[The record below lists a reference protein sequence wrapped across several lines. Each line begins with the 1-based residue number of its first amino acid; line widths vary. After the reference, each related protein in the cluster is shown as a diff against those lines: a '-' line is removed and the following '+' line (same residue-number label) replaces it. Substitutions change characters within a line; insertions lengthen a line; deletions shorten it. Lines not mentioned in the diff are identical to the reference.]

1 MKKEIING
9 IKYRLDE
16 DNLTAEVVQLKDDF
30 ELDEAS
36 LTTEKIMK
44 MIFNHYEGDIII
56 PEIVVLNEL
65 TYRVERIGDNAFA
78 HSSLKSVIIPE
89 SVTSIGEGAFK
100 DCSKLESITIPDSV
114 TSIGDLAFWGCDSLI
129 SKVEICEEIIGG
141 IKYLLYC
148 NRTAKIIE
156 ESGNNTGD
164 VIIPE
169 SVVFNAITYRV
180 TSIGARAFRQR
191 DKLESITIPNSVT
204 SIGERAFE
212 LCSSL
217 TKIAIPNSV
226 TSIGARAFELC
237 SSLTKIAI
245 PNTVTSIGEHAFDYC
260 SKLTSIIIP
269 DNVNTIGDGTFS
281 WCFSLPKIHIPNSVT
296 SIGYQAFEICTSLK
310 SIIIPANVTEI
321 GERAF
326 VGCKALKS
334 IIVAEGNPRYDSR
347 DNCNA
352 IIETTTNTL
361 IQGCSQTII
370 PESVTEIGEEAFA
383 GCDSLKSVNI
393 PASVKSVGRLAF
405 GRCENLTDITFQG
418 TIAQWKDI
426 KLSRSWKSDVP
437 AIIVHCTDG
446 DVQAKRY

>member
-36 LTTEKIMK
+36 LTTEKLMK

-65 TYRVERIGDNAFA
+65 TYRVERIGDDAFA

-114 TSIGDLAFWGCDSLI
+114 TSIGDLAFLRCDSLI

-156 ESGNNTGD
+156 ESGNNTED

-180 TSIGARAFRQR
+180 TSIDIPEGVTSIGNGTFSGCSS
-191 DKLESITIPNSVT
+191 LTSITIPNSVT

-217 TKIAIPNSV
+217 TKIAIPN
-226 TSIGARAFELC
+226 
-237 SSLTKIAI
+237 
-245 PNTVTSIGEHAFDYC
+245 TVTSIG
-260 SKLTSIIIP
+260 
-269 DNVNTIGDGTFS
+269 
-281 WCFSLPKIHIPNSVT
+281 
-296 SIGYQAFEICTSLK
+296 
-310 SIIIPANVTEI
+310 
-321 GERAF
+321 
-326 VGCKALKS
+326 
-334 IIVAEGNPRYDSR
+334 
-347 DNCNA
+347 
-352 IIETTTNTL
+352 
-361 IQGCSQTII
+361 
-370 PESVTEIGEEAFA
+370 
-383 GCDSLKSVNI
+383 
-393 PASVKSVGRLAF
+393 
-405 GRCENLTDITFQG
+405 
-418 TIAQWKDI
+418 
-426 KLSRSWKSDVP
+426 
-437 AIIVHCTDG
+437 
-446 DVQAKRY
+446 